1 MTYKTGLMV
10 AAAFIAGIYVLFSIA
25 TRPPEGASHQVYV
38 DGVVITMDA
47 NNTVAEAMSV
57 RDGRIE
63 AVGSSEAILAL
74 VNEGTEVTQLR
85 GRTLM
90 PGFVDAHGHFPGSGQ
105 TAFSV
110 DLSSPPVGEIT
121 NIDALIE
128 KLSAFGETRPD
139 GWLTGWGYDDTLLA
153 EGRHPTRD
161 DLDRIS
167 TTRPISITH
176 VSGHLVVVNSAA
188 LAALGIDATT
198 PDPEGG
204 HIQRDPNSPDGLRP
218 LGVLEETAAR
228 EVMMHTFDIGI
239 MDAVRMATSAGRE
252 YVEHGVTLASAGG
265 MPMSA
270 AKALG
275 PLSRFNLIPVR
286 VALFPLLEE
295 VEASVASGEFRPESL
310 AAGRVTAPRVK
321 IIADGSIQGFTGYL
335 KDPYY
340 VAYRG
345 DPTYRGYPS
354 VARDTLIR
362 QVTALY
368 EKRIQVAIHCN
379 GDASIDDGLDAIEAA
394 SKAHP
399 WPEARPLII
408 HAQMAR
414 IDQIDRM
421 VALNTTPSFFTA
433 HTYYW
438 GDRHAAIFMGP
449 ERAANMSPSAWA
461 VAAGLRFSS
470 HMDTPV
476 TPMLPLQA
484 VWSQVYRES
493 KSGAIIGPE
502 QRIDPMTALRAVTID
517 AAWQVFL
524 DNELG
529 SLEPGKLADLIIL
542 SGNPLEVEDMREL
555 IVERTVV
562 EGATVYSRR

>member
-10 AAAFIAGIYVLFSIA
+10 LAAFITGIYVLFLIA

-38 DGVVITMDA
+38 DGVVLTMDA
-47 NNTVAEAMSV
+47 NNAVVEAVSV

-63 AVGSSEAILAL
+63 AVGSSEEILAL
-74 VNEGTEVTQLR
+74 VDENTDVTQLR

-105 TAFSV
+105 TVFSAN
-110 DLSSPPVGEIT
+110 LSSPPVGKIT
-121 NIDALIE
+121 DIDQLIE
-128 KLSAFGETRPD
+128 TLAAFGEARPD
-139 GWLTGWGYDDTLLA
+139 GWLSGWGYDDTLLE

-167 TTRPISITH
+167 NVRPIAITH
-176 VSGHLVVVNSAA
+176 VSGHLVVVNTAA
-188 LAALGIDATT
+188 LEVLGIDSST
-198 PDPEGG
+198 PDPAGG
-204 HIQRDPNSPDGLRP
+204 HIQRDPNSPDGQRP
-218 LGVLEETAAR
+218 SGVLEETAAHN
-228 EVMMHTFDIGI
+228 VMMHTLDIGLI
-239 MDAVRMATSAGRE
+239 DAVRMATQAGRE

-275 PLSRFNLIPVR
+275 PLSRFNIVPVR
-286 VALFPLLEE
+286 VALFPLLQE
-295 VEASVASGEFRPESL
+295 VEEALVAGEFRPESL
-310 AAGRVTAPRVK
+310 AGGRVTAPRVK
-321 IIADGSIQGFTGYL
+321 IIADGSIQAFTGYL
-335 KDPYY
+335 KEPYY

-354 VARDTLIR
+354 VAREDLIR
-362 QVTALY
+362 QVTELY
-368 EKRIQVAIHCN
+368 KKRIQVAIHCN

-394 SKAHP
+394 AEAYP
-399 WPEARPLII
+399 WPAARPLII
-408 HAQMAR
+408 HAQMTRA
-414 IDQIDRM
+414 DQIDRM
-421 VALNTTPSFFTA
+421 VALNATPSFFTA

-470 HMDTPV
+470 HVDTPV

-484 VWSQVYRES
+484 VWSQVTRQS
-493 KSGAIIGPE
+493 KSGAVIGAH

-524 DNELG
+524 DDELG

-542 SGNPLEVEDMREL
+542 SGNPLEVEDMRAL
-555 IVERTVV
+555 VVERTVI

>member
-1 MTYKTGLMV
+1 MTYKTGLMIL
-10 AAAFIAGIYVLFSIA
+10 AAFIAGIYVLFSIG
-25 TRPPEGASHQVYV
+25 TRAPEGASHQVYV

-47 NNTVAEAMSV
+47 DNTVSEAVSV

-63 AVGSSEAILAL
+63 AVGSSEEILAL
-74 VNEGTEVTQLR
+74 VDESTEVTQLR

-90 PGFVDAHGHFPGSGQ
+90 PGFVDAHGHFPASGQ
-105 TAFSV
+105 TVFSV

-121 NIDALIE
+121 NIDQLVD
-128 KLSAFGETRPD
+128 KLAAFGEARPD
-139 GWLTGWGYDDTLLA
+139 GWLSGWGYDDTLLV

-167 TTRPISITH
+167 STRPISIMH
-176 VSGHLVVVNSAA
+176 VSGHLVVANSAA
-188 LAALGIDATT
+188 LEVLGIDSST
-198 PDPEGG
+198 PDPDGG
-204 HIQRDPNSPDGLRP
+204 HIQREPASPDGQRP
-218 LGVLEETAAR
+218 SGVLEETAAR
-228 EVMMHTFDIGI
+228 GVMKYTLDIGV
-239 MDAVRMATSAGRE
+239 MDALRMATQAGHE
-252 YVEHGVTLASAGG
+252 YVEQGVTLASAGG
-265 MPMSA
+265 LPMAA
-270 AKALG
+270 AKALA
-275 PLSRFNLIPVR
+275 PLSRFNLVPVR
-286 VALFPLLEE
+286 IALFPLMEE
-295 VEASVASGEFRPESL
+295 VEEALLAGDFRPELL
-310 AAGRVTAPRVK
+310 AGGRVTVPRVK

-335 KDPYY
+335 TEPYY

-354 VARDTLIR
+354 VAREDLIR
-362 QVTALY
+362 QVTDLY
-368 EKRIQVAIHCN
+368 ARKIQVAIHCN

-394 SKAHP
+394 EKAHP

-408 HAQMAR
+408 HAQMTRA
-414 IDQIDRM
+414 DQIDRM
-421 VALNTTPSFFTA
+421 VELNATPSFFTA

-449 ERAANMSPSAWA
+449 ERAANMSPGAWA

-470 HMDTPV
+470 HVDTPV

-484 VWSQVYRES
+484 AWSQVTRQS
-493 KSGAIIGPE
+493 KSGVIIGPE
-502 QRIDPMTALRAVTID
+502 QRVDPMTALRAVTID

-524 DNELG
+524 DDELG

-542 SGNPLEVEDMREL
+542 SGNPLTVDDMREL
-555 IVERTVV
+555 VVERTVI